1 MKRFDPVVTCSPSVV
16 GERLATKHL
25 ELLKQDIL
33 RYNRH
38 KKFNALYD
46 VVIRTIEDIK
56 K

>member
-1 MKRFDPVVTCSPSVV
+1 MKPLENPTTV

-33 RYNRH
+33 RYYRL
-38 KKFNALYD
+38 KKHNALYD